1 VEAVMGSPEM
11 ELKFTQIPE
20 ICPVDNRIAAM
31 KETKDQEKD
40 GKNGFWRHSR
50 ITNVKFV
57 YTI

>member
-1 VEAVMGSPEM
+1 MESPEI

-20 ICPVDNRIAAM
+20 IRPVNNRIADM
-31 KETKDQEKD
+31 KETEDQEKD

-50 ITNVKFV
+50 ITNLKFV

>member
-1 VEAVMGSPEM
+1 MGSPEM